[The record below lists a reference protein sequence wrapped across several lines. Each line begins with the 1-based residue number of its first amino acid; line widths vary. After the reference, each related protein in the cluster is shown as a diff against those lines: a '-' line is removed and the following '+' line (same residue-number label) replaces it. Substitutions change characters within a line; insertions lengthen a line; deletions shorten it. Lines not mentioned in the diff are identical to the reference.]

1 MSKEIKLFEKEEFGK
16 VRVVMQGADPWFVGR
31 DVASALGY
39 QNTVDAI
46 NTHCRKANDYR
57 DSEMLPTATPMKI
70 IPESDVYRLVMR
82 SNLPRAVEFQDWIC
96 EEVLPSIRKTGS
108 YGTGQKTA
116 LPFAISTPLADRL
129 AAAMTV
135 FSAAG
140 LEKNQ
145 LALAADKFFR
155 HETGVSALGICG
167 VVLVNPQQKQLLTP
181 TELGKLL
188 DGTSAKNINIQLALE
203 GLQWRTPNGSW
214 EPTEEGRAAGGT
226 LLDTGK
232 KHSDG
237 TPVCQL
243 KWPESVT
250 DRLRKYLR
258 DDC

>member
-1 MSKEIKLFEKEEFGK
+1 MRLEGHYGLYWSYRPSANVSEALRGLDEDEKITISNPDGNPKAGIPHQMNVISESGLYSLILRSRKPEAKAFK
-16 VRVVMQGADPWFVGR
+16 RWV
-31 DVASALGY
+31 
-39 QNTVDAI
+39 
-46 NTHCRKANDYR
+46 TH
-57 DSEMLPTATPMKI
+57 
-70 IPESDVYRLVMR
+70 
-82 SNLPRAVEFQDWIC
+82 
-96 EEVLPSIRKTGS
+96 EVLPSIRKTGS
-108 YGTGQKTA
+108 YGTGQKTT

-167 VVLVNPQQKQLLTP
+167 VVLVNPQQKQLLTH

-203 GLQWRTPNGSW
+203 GLQWRTPNGAW